1 MRDKIVS
8 LVRNKYKEVNYS
20 HLAEF
25 LREQEGMTISQ
36 SSVSRILKAKGIKS
50 RKKHRPPKSHRIRER
65 KPQEGLLLQMDASPY
80 E

>member
-36 SSVSRILKAKGIKS
+36 SSVSRILKAKEIKS
-50 RKKHRPPKSHRIRER
+50 PRKHTLEKRGRTFHLRR
-65 KPQEGLLLQMDASPY
+65 K
-80 E
+80 